1 MVNHSW
7 CRSLLCMF
15 LAVLVCSSM
24 TIASTV
30 EEVAASLT
38 GKWAMVQFLV
48 AAADL
53 PIVGTLYIDT
63 IVGVLTEVTQT
74 GSALVMQDA
83 YCFTDTYP
91 STILFRTDI
100 PDVVLQSIQP
110 DPRTV
115 ALHDNGAGWEII
127 QDWHTEVR
135 GAVFEFPE
143 TDELPTS
150 ADDPRL
156 VDIDGDG
163 NPGMTI
169 LAEVL
174 GLFQGEAYAVQR
186 YRYSLQGTLV
196 DEDTIIGQLQWTSE
210 QTIVAGTHDILLLP
224 FEDYTDPDSSKHRFI
239 MKRVDDS
246 WDSELLRERL
256 PEFLAE
262 LGIERELDSQSEE

>member
-1 MVNHSW
+1 MVKHA
-7 CRSLLCMF
+7 RGFSLFCMIV
-15 LAVLVCSSM
+15 AVITASALVS
-24 TIASTV
+24 ASTV
-30 EEVAASLT
+30 ADVASGLE

-74 GSALVMQDA
+74 GSALIMQDA

-91 STILFRTDI
+91 STPLFRTDI
-100 PDVVLQSIQP
+100 PDIVMQSIHP

-115 ALHDNGAGWEII
+115 ALINGGATWEIR

-143 TDELPTS
+143 TDELPTE
-150 ADDPRL
+150 ANDPRL
-156 VDIDGDG
+156 VDVDGDG

-174 GLFQGEAYAVQR
+174 GLFQGQAYAVQR
-186 YRYSLQGTLV
+186 YRYRLQGELI

-210 QTIVAGTHDILLLP
+210 QNIVAGTHDILLLP

-246 WDSELLRERL
+246 WTSEVLREHL
-256 PEFLAE
+256 PDFLAE
-262 LGIERELDSQSEE
+262 LGIDRELHSD